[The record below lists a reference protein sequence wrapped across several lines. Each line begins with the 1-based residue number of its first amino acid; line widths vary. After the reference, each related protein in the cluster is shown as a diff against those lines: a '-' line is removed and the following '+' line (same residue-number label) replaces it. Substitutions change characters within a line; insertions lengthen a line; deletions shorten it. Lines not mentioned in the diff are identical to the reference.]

1 MFGGMVM
8 ANAAKVSRAMNL
20 TMPVSSAVAASHCGV
35 VNSIAVMEGLL
46 RRSVRVGGG
55 RWS

>member
-1 MFGGMVM
+1 MVV
-8 ANAAKVSRAMNL
+8 ANTAKVSRAMNL

-35 VNSIAVMEGLL
+35 VNSIAVVKGLL
-46 RRSVRVGGG
+46 RRSSRVGGG